1 MSDKDFTRRDF
12 LKTTAVGLGGMGLA
26 GQLPRLAWA
35 AKNYTFGS
43 ASAKGSWYPLAVAMG
58 KVINKNVPGYNVTG
72 VTTPG
77 ASRENI
83 LRIDRREMEL
93 GWSTANFLYKGYHGK
108 KPFKSKKKVLGW
120 FSAYPGYFTIAARKS
135 SGIKT
140 LADLK
145 GKKVAVG
152 TPGSFTMLA
161 NVNLIL
167 KSAGLVA
174 GKDYKAEF
182 IRFPDA
188 VQKMTDGHLDA
199 CSYFMGIKV
208 PGFVQL
214 SESVSLNFLA
224 LPSDVGKKIV
234 AADPTYFIGA
244 LPAGSYRGQGVDI
257 PAAGMAY
264 TTLCGPFLSEE
275 FMYKATKAVFE
286 NLSFI
291 TSASANFRQTKLNNV
306 YKGMP
311 IPVHPGAAKY
321 FKEKGVTPK
330 A

>member
-1 MSDKDFTRRDF
+1 MS
-12 LKTTAVGLGGMGLA
+12 
-26 GQLPRLAWA
+26 
-35 AKNYTFGS
+35 
-43 ASAKGSWYPLAVAMG
+43 
-58 KVINKNVPGYNVTG
+58 KVINQNVPGYNVTG

-83 LRIDRREMEL
+83 LRIDRKEMEL

-108 KPFKSKKKVLGW
+108 EPFKAKRKVLGW

-135 SGIKT
+135 AGIKT

-145 GKKVAVG
+145 GKTVAVG
-152 TPGSFTMLA
+152 TPGSMTMLS

-167 KSAGLVA
+167 KSAGLEA
-174 GKDYKAEF
+174 DKDYKAEY

-214 SESVSLNFLA
+214 ADSVDLNFLPV
-224 LPSDVGKKIV
+224 PSEAGNKIV
-234 AADPTYFIGA
+234 KADPSYFIGA
-244 LPAGSYRGQGVDI
+244 LPAGSYKGQKQDI
-257 PAAGMAY
+257 AAAGMAY

-286 NLSFI
+286 NLPFI
-291 TSASANFRQTKLNNV
+291 ISASANFKQTKLKTA
-306 YKGMP
+306 YEGMP

-321 FKEKGVTPK
+321 FKEKGVTP
-330 A
+330 